1 MGSDKPNWHSDL
13 EYDKWVALPVT
24 GPRPSARYK
33 HAAVVIGEK
42 LCIVGGSRNGRYL
55 SDVQALDLRNLS
67 WSTIKLTTQPAADN
81 NKHGKLL
88 EVFPATSGHSMLKW
102 ENKLLSVGGHSKD
115 TSDNITVRFIDL
127 ESCMSGVMEAT
138 GKIPVARGGQ
148 SVTLVGSKLIMF
160 GGEDKQRR
168 LLNDVNVLDLETMIW
183 HAAETKQTVPAPRF
197 DHTSAVHVDRYL
209 LIYGGCSHSTFFN
222 DLHVLDLGTLEWS
235 QPEIQGSS
243 VSPRAGHA
251 GVSVEEKLFMVGGGD
266 NKSGALETLVLD
278 MSTLILSVLTNVEK
292 KDPLASEGLT
302 ISSALVDGEQY
313 LIAFGGYNGSYNNE
327 VFAMK
332 PKPKDS
338 KHPKIFKSPAAAAAA
353 ASVTAAYALAK
364 SESLDMTNI
373 ENSKTKVD
381 LSVEFG
387 VIKEEKKVL
396 ESSIAW
402 VKAEKSTLKS
412 KLDEINETH
421 ADLSKELNSV
431 QVQLAAEKSRCANLE
446 AQILE
451 LQTTLS
457 SMESLEQ
464 KVQALRSQKSG
475 HNISVQ
481 RQTGYKISNYCS
493 TGVKWSTR
501 MKEGAIEFRLSKL
514 FGLKFC
520 LLCVP
525 LKFCSLDLLV
535 WSHPTSN
542 KMNDL
547 VFAEFKHK
555 HSEVKFTVKTLS
567 IGGRLTLLKSVLGA
581 SPLYNMSTFKVPKG
595 ILKSMEAIRSNFF
608 NGIDSTV
615 KKITWAA
622 WDKILASKK
631 NGGLGVSSFHA
642 LNRALLLKWA
652 AFSWESWL
660 KTLIFL
666 DGGVDCVMS
675 TQEYIRKVV
684 EDVGKDED
692 FKRGLWVSA
701 IEYVNVNGDI
711 VQYITKSMMRG
722 RGYGK
727 NIHVGAALIL
737 ANVIVFSPKP
747 SMYYFNITMRNMV
760 KIFHKDTVPESDS
773 SVGGSGMLDEEEI
786 MKLIEEEEMAELE
799 LQVCRNVTD
808 QEDQYK
814 LDEEELNLAL
824 EEKAREERAEQEWLE
839 KCRQKHEFDEEHE
852 RQLLGFYM

>member
-13 EYDKWVALPVT
+13 EYDKWVSLPVT

-33 HAAVVIGEK
+33 HAAVVIDEK
-42 LCIVGGSRNGRYL
+42 LYIVGGSRNGRYL

-81 NKHGKLL
+81 IKDVKLL
-88 EVFPATSGHSMLKW
+88 EVFPATAGHSMLKW
-102 ENKLLSVGGHSKD
+102 ENKLLFVGGHSKD

-127 ESCMSGVMEAT
+127 ESCVSGLMEAT
-138 GKIPVARGGQ
+138 GEIPVARGGQ

-183 HAAETKQTVPAPRF
+183 HAAETKQTPPAPRF

-235 QPEIQGSS
+235 QPQIQGSS

-251 GVSVEEKLFMVGGGD
+251 GVSVDEKLFIVGGGD

-278 MSTLILSVLTNVEK
+278 MSTLVLSVLTSVGQKN
-292 KDPLASEGLT
+292 PLASEGLT
-302 ISSALVDGEQY
+302 ISLAMVDGEQY

-353 ASVTAAYALAK
+353 ASVTAAYAVAK
-364 SESLDMTNI
+364 SESLDMTTI
-373 ENSKTKVD
+373 ENSKPKVD

-387 VIKEEKKVL
+387 VIKEEKKAL

-475 HNISVQ
+475 HNTSVQ
-481 RQTGYKISNYCS
+481 RQSSG
-493 TGVKWSTR
+493 
-501 MKEGAIEFRLSKL
+501 GAWR
-514 FGLKFC
+514 
-520 LLCVP
+520 
-525 LKFCSLDLLV
+525 
-535 WSHPTSN
+535 W
-542 KMNDL
+542 
-547 VFAEFKHK
+547 
-555 HSEVKFTVKTLS
+555 
-567 IGGRLTLLKSVLGA
+567 
-581 SPLYNMSTFKVPKG
+581 
-595 ILKSMEAIRSNFF
+595 
-608 NGIDSTV
+608 
-615 KKITWAA
+615 
-622 WDKILASKK
+622 
-631 NGGLGVSSFHA
+631 
-642 LNRALLLKWA
+642 
-652 AFSWESWL
+652 
-660 KTLIFL
+660 
-666 DGGVDCVMS
+666 
-675 TQEYIRKVV
+675 
-684 EDVGKDED
+684 
-692 FKRGLWVSA
+692 
-701 IEYVNVNGDI
+701 
-711 VQYITKSMMRG
+711 
-722 RGYGK
+722 
-727 NIHVGAALIL
+727 
-737 ANVIVFSPKP
+737 
-747 SMYYFNITMRNMV
+747 
-760 KIFHKDTVPESDS
+760 
-773 SVGGSGMLDEEEI
+773 
-786 MKLIEEEEMAELE
+786 MAP
-799 LQVCRNVTD
+799 
-808 QEDQYK
+808 
-814 LDEEELNLAL
+814 
-824 EEKAREERAEQEWLE
+824 
-839 KCRQKHEFDEEHE
+839 
-852 RQLLGFYM
+852 

>member
-33 HAAVVIGEK
+33 HAAVVIDEK
-42 LCIVGGSRNGRYL
+42 LYIVGGSRNGRYL

-67 WSTIKLTTQPAADN
+67 WSTIKLTSQPAADN
-81 NKHGKLL
+81 IKDVKLL

-102 ENKLLSVGGHSKD
+102 ENKLLFVGGHSKD
-115 TSDNITVRFIDL
+115 TSDNITVCFIDL
-127 ESCMSGVMEAT
+127 ESCVSGVMEAT
-138 GKIPVARGGQ
+138 GEIPVARGGQ

-183 HAAETKQTVPAPRF
+183 HVAETKHTPAPRF

-235 QPEIQGSS
+235 QPQIQGSS

-251 GVSVEEKLFMVGGGD
+251 GVSVDEKLFIVGGGD

-278 MSTLILSVLTNVEK
+278 MSTLVLSVLTSVGQKN
-292 KDPLASEGLT
+292 PLASEGLT
-302 ISSALVDGEQY
+302 ISLAMADGEQY

-364 SESLDMTNI
+364 SESLDMTTI
-373 ENSKTKVD
+373 ENSKPKVD
-381 LSVEFG
+381 LLVEFG
-387 VIKEEKKVL
+387 VIKEEKKAL

-475 HNISVQ
+475 HNTSVQ
-481 RQTGYKISNYCS
+481 RQSSGS
-493 TGVKWSTR
+493 
-501 MKEGAIEFRLSKL
+501 
-514 FGLKFC
+514 
-520 LLCVP
+520 
-525 LKFCSLDLLV
+525 
-535 WSHPTSN
+535 
-542 KMNDL
+542 
-547 VFAEFKHK
+547 
-555 HSEVKFTVKTLS
+555 
-567 IGGRLTLLKSVLGA
+567 
-581 SPLYNMSTFKVPKG
+581 
-595 ILKSMEAIRSNFF
+595 
-608 NGIDSTV
+608 
-615 KKITWAA
+615 A
-622 WDKILASKK
+622 W
-631 NGGLGVSSFHA
+631 
-642 LNRALLLKWA
+642 RW
-652 AFSWESWL
+652 
-660 KTLIFL
+660 
-666 DGGVDCVMS
+666 
-675 TQEYIRKVV
+675 
-684 EDVGKDED
+684 
-692 FKRGLWVSA
+692 
-701 IEYVNVNGDI
+701 
-711 VQYITKSMMRG
+711 
-722 RGYGK
+722 
-727 NIHVGAALIL
+727 
-737 ANVIVFSPKP
+737 
-747 SMYYFNITMRNMV
+747 
-760 KIFHKDTVPESDS
+760 
-773 SVGGSGMLDEEEI
+773 
-786 MKLIEEEEMAELE
+786 MAP
-799 LQVCRNVTD
+799 
-808 QEDQYK
+808 
-814 LDEEELNLAL
+814 
-824 EEKAREERAEQEWLE
+824 
-839 KCRQKHEFDEEHE
+839 
-852 RQLLGFYM
+852 